1 MKHLHRRVINN
12 FKVQTNKYI
21 LLFLLIVGLLIRTV
35 DLQHIPG
42 GFFADEASVGYNAY
56 TIAHTG
62 KDEHGKLFPFF
73 FEAFGEYKNPVA
85 IYSTVPFILLFGL
98 HEWSVRLVSALFG
111 TAGILGI
118 YLLTSTLFKKHHARD
133 AIALLSALFL
143 TISPWDI
150 HLSRVMLEGITAYVF
165 FTMMGT
171 YFFLRIHEHF
181 RRHLLLSVFF
191 FSLSFYSY
199 FPARMFIP
207 LFSLSLLIIFH
218 KTIFIKKHV
227 RTLLLTCGL
236 LLITS
241 IPILMSLSNHTLLR
255 RWQQVS
261 IFSNHAPNENPVAHV
276 ANNYL
281 SHFSPE
287 FLFISGDSGM
297 KGQAIT
303 RHSVRGFGE
312 LYLIQ
317 LPLILAG
324 FYFLLTK
331 DRRILSLLTVWLLL
345 YPLGSMFTTDTSAQA
360 TRSIIGVVPLTIL
373 SGLGTW
379 YLVKASSQKAGFL
392 GKITAL
398 FFFALLLSSSI
409 FYLKTYFQSYNM
421 YASDFWGWQYGP
433 RDIIH
438 FFREHHDKYDDLYM
452 SGEFNGSHIFLNFYD
467 PENICSGKC
476 QTGDFLREASVYQSD
491 RTQLFSLSPAYLNQ
505 SEYRERFKVIK
516 TIFYPDQ
523 TVAFKIGVIVQ

>member
-1 MKHLHRRVINN
+1 MKHLHRRLVNSLKI
-12 FKVQTNKYI
+12 QSNKYV

-35 DLQHIPG
+35 DLQHLPE
-42 GFFADEASVGYNAY
+42 GFFADEASIGYNAY

-62 KDEHGKLFPFF
+62 KDEHGTQFPFF
-73 FEAFGEYKNPVA
+73 FEAFGEYKNPIA
-85 IYSTVPFILLFGL
+85 IYSTVPFVLLLGL
-98 HEWSVRLVSALFG
+98 HEWSVRLVSALYG
-111 TAGILGI
+111 TAGIFSI
-118 YLLTSTLFKKHHARD
+118 YLLTHALFKKHSARNV
-133 AIALLSALFL
+133 IALLSAFFL

-150 HLSRVMLEGITAYVF
+150 HLSRVMLEGITAFLF

-171 YFFLRIHEHF
+171 YFFLRIHDHV
-181 RRHLLLSVFF
+181 RRNLLLSTFF

-199 FPARMFIP
+199 FPARLFIP

-218 KTIFIKKHV
+218 KTLFLKKHIN
-227 RTLLLTCGL
+227 TLLITGAL
-236 LLITS
+236 LLIAS
-241 IPILMSLSNHTLLR
+241 LPILMSLSNQTLLS

-261 IFSNHAPNENPVAHV
+261 IFSNHAPNENPIAHI
-276 ANNYL
+276 AYNYL

-287 FLFISGDSGM
+287 FLFLTGDSGM

-324 FYFLLTK
+324 IYFLLTK
-331 DRRILSLLTVWLLL
+331 DRRTLSLLLTWLLL

-360 TRSIIGVVPLTIL
+360 TRSVIGVVPFTIL

-379 YLVKASSQKAGFL
+379 HLVNFSSRKAGFL
-392 GKITAL
+392 GKITSV
-398 FFFALLLSSSI
+398 FFFALLLSSCI
-409 FYLKTYFQSYNM
+409 FYLKTYFQNYNM

-433 RDIIH
+433 REIMH
-438 FFREHHDKYDDLYM
+438 FFREHHNEYDDVYM
-452 SGEFNGSHIFLNFYD
+452 SGEFNGSHIFLRFYD
-467 PENICSGKC
+467 PENTCSGKC

-491 RTQLFSLSPAYLNQ
+491 RKQLFSLSPAYLNQ
-505 SEYRERFKVIK
+505 SEYREKFKTIK

-523 TVAFKIGVIVQ
+523 RVAFKIGVIVQ